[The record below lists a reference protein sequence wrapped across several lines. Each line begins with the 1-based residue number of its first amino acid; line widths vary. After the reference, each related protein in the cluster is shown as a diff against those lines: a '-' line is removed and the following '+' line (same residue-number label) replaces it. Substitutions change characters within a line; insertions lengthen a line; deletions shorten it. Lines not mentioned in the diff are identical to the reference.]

1 MLTSEQIGPL
11 LSVKQV
17 SELLNV
23 HANTVRRWSDRGI
36 LQPYRI
42 GSRGD
47 RRFRKTDID
56 QFMYRLLLSKG
67 DERKVSGYDFYRVDE
82 EDVYAVHQSLNH
94 LAL

>member
-1 MLTSEQIGPL
+1 MVISEIVEPL

-17 SELLNV
+17 SELLHV
-23 HANTVRRWSDRGI
+23 HGNTVRRWSDRGI

-47 RRFRKTDID
+47 RRFKKVDINR
-56 QFMYRLLLSKG
+56 FRFLLISSNG

-82 EDVYAVHQSLNH
+82 EDVPVL
-94 LAL
+94 